1 MRLGETIAPLLAR
14 LAGNRGHFSALPFA
28 GAWTDTRDLPAP
40 QGKTFHELYRE
51 TRRSESQ

>member
-1 MRLGETIAPLLAR
+1 MIAPLLAR
-14 LAGNRGHFSALPFA
+14 LAGERGHFSALPFA

-51 TRRSESQ
+51 TQRSKAQ